1 MLRSHCLR
9 SKAII
14 DLPNRLLSVA
24 QVCPVSSGHTIASV
38 QSEVSIVDDMHIP
51 AVSENGFYNTADMLM
66 DSYTGVYME
75 TDKKIPV
82 KIKITGIHRST
93 DAALSDAPD
102 ETVEESFGFLSK
114 RGSSIYIV
122 YETKEGEEITVSNMI
137 KINPE
142 TNEIKKTSTL
152 RKGTITSP
160 ASSLMYISG
169 SSGTGFYTTPY
180 GRLDT
185 TTHTDKI
192 MIIENDN
199 SFICTMSGNMEIN
212 NSPVSE
218 FDLKIEAVII

>member
-1 MLRSHCLR
+1 
-9 SKAII
+9 
-14 DLPNRLLSVA
+14 
-24 QVCPVSSGHTIASV
+24 
-38 QSEVSIVDDMHIP
+38 
-51 AVSENGFYNTADMLM
+51 
-66 DSYTGVYME
+66 ME

-152 RKGTITSP
+152 HKGTITSP